1 MLDGAAK
8 INFSLGETALHVLAK
23 SGSWDDS
30 IPKSRRCEAIQMLLQ
45 HGADVHAVNPR
56 GRGVLHLA
64 VTEHDAPAIETLIE
78 GMADVNAQDLA
89 GFTPLMWAAGR
100 DGADCVKMLLDCEV
114 PQFVTILGLADGLH
128 NTGLPD

>member
-1 MLDGAAK
+1 
-8 INFSLGETALHVLAK
+8 
-23 SGSWDDS
+23 
-30 IPKSRRCEAIQMLLQ
+30 MLLH

-64 VTEHDAPAIETLIE
+64 VTEHDALAIETFIE

-89 GFTPLMWAAGR
+89 GFTALMWAAGR

-114 PQFVTILGLADGLH
+114 SCFVHVKGVELL
-128 NTGLPD
+128 